1 MVYGLLAV
9 LLATGSCRKQTDTP
23 VPSAADRTTGLTAT
37 GAAGPE
43 SLRKI
48 YGRWVRD
55 DGGYVLEIR
64 NGAASG
70 VLDASYFNPKSIR
83 VSRAAWYEGSGRM
96 QILIELND
104 VGYPGS
110 TYVLRHDTVT
120 DRLLGQYT
128 QPALKQTFEIEFSR
142 ATQP

>member
-1 MVYGLLAV
+1 MVCGLISIV
-9 LLATGSCRKQTDTP
+9 ATSSCRKQADTP
-23 VPSAADRTTGLTAT
+23 ASTAT
-37 GAAGPE
+37 DPKAGSTATVAAAPE
-43 SLRKI
+43 SLRKV

-64 NGAASG
+64 SGAAGG

-83 VSRAAWYEGSGRM
+83 VSRAAWHEGVGRM

-110 TYVLRHDTVT
+110 TYVLRHDPAT

-128 QPALKQTFEIEFSR
+128 QPALRQTFEIEFSR
-142 ATQP
+142 VTKP